1 MGILYLVILIK
12 DTRGGTISNENDFI
26 EQDESMNNCLGAFSI
41 SNVIKVFKTC
51 FKKRSGY
58 IRGII
63 LLLILTMLFNMGT
76 DSSNLIY
83 LFTRLK
89 LDWDEQYYAVFA
101 AVASGATSLFT
112 FAFITISSYGL
123 NVHDTVIGI
132 TGALFGLLGR
142 LTYAF
147 ASKTWMMYLGKK
159 NNMVFI
165 KNFKFSCLE
174 KHWSTIF
181 FCKMWN
187 VFSGAAIGLLSSTP
201 SITIRSALSKV
212 TPSNEIGAIFSLL
225 ASLEAATPLVLAP
238 LYTFVYNQTL
248 DVFPGAIMVL
258 QAGIYFLAIIT
269 FVIIYVLFK
278 KSFNNDE
285 ENILIIENEENV
297 AVDDTEDWISKISFM
312 YDWLKYA
319 KKKRILSEF
328 SHFSLCTIWYVILWD
343 NISIKIQ
350 ILKLEGIRVIFFWN
364 TSTVIL
370 LEWNNFIVNIQRQKS
385 IYLAEVPSSTY
396 F

>member
-1 MGILYLVILIK
+1 MIK

-159 NNMVFI
+159 NNMI
-165 KNFKFSCLE
+165 FKFSCLE
-174 KHWSTIF
+174 TIDYYYTGLDKF
-181 FCKMWN
+181 FFLN
-187 VFSGAAIGLLSSTP
+187 VNCLF
-201 SITIRSALSKV
+201 RSC
-212 TPSNEIGAIFSLL
+212 NR
-225 ASLEAATPLVLAP
+225 
-238 LYTFVYNQTL
+238 
-248 DVFPGAIMVL
+248 
-258 QAGIYFLAIIT
+258 
-269 FVIIYVLFK
+269 VIKFN
-278 KSFNNDE
+278 SFNN
-285 ENILIIENEENV
+285 NKICIIK
-297 AVDDTEDWISKISFM
+297 SYS
-312 YDWLKYA
+312 LK
-319 KKKRILSEF
+319 
-328 SHFSLCTIWYVILWD
+328 
-343 NISIKIQ
+343 
-350 ILKLEGIRVIFFWN
+350 
-364 TSTVIL
+364 
-370 LEWNNFIVNIQRQKS
+370 
-385 IYLAEVPSSTY
+385 
-396 F
+396 

>member
-159 NNMVFI
+159 E
-165 KNFKFSCLE
+165 FKISCL
-174 KHWSTIF
+174 
-181 FCKMWN
+181 
-187 VFSGAAIGLLSSTP
+187 AI
-201 SITIRSALSKV
+201 R
-212 TPSNEIGAIFSLL
+212 
-225 ASLEAATPLVLAP
+225 
-238 LYTFVYNQTL
+238 
-248 DVFPGAIMVL
+248 
-258 QAGIYFLAIIT
+258 
-269 FVIIYVLFK
+269 
-278 KSFNNDE
+278 
-285 ENILIIENEENV
+285 
-297 AVDDTEDWISKISFM
+297 
-312 YDWLKYA
+312 
-319 KKKRILSEF
+319 
-328 SHFSLCTIWYVILWD
+328 
-343 NISIKIQ
+343 
-350 ILKLEGIRVIFFWN
+350 
-364 TSTVIL
+364 
-370 LEWNNFIVNIQRQKS
+370 
-385 IYLAEVPSSTY
+385 
-396 F
+396 

>member
-1 MGILYLVILIK
+1 MLRYLFLIFFFKFQTAFVKFLGILYLVILIK

-159 NNMVFI
+159 E
-165 KNFKFSCLE
+165 FKISCL
-174 KHWSTIF
+174 
-181 FCKMWN
+181 
-187 VFSGAAIGLLSSTP
+187 AI
-201 SITIRSALSKV
+201 R
-212 TPSNEIGAIFSLL
+212 
-225 ASLEAATPLVLAP
+225 
-238 LYTFVYNQTL
+238 
-248 DVFPGAIMVL
+248 
-258 QAGIYFLAIIT
+258 
-269 FVIIYVLFK
+269 
-278 KSFNNDE
+278 
-285 ENILIIENEENV
+285 
-297 AVDDTEDWISKISFM
+297 
-312 YDWLKYA
+312 
-319 KKKRILSEF
+319 
-328 SHFSLCTIWYVILWD
+328 
-343 NISIKIQ
+343 
-350 ILKLEGIRVIFFWN
+350 
-364 TSTVIL
+364 
-370 LEWNNFIVNIQRQKS
+370 
-385 IYLAEVPSSTY
+385 
-396 F
+396 